1 MLLFV
6 NYYSAYEGTKSFGD
20 LPADQL
26 HDTANALR
34 TAVSRKL
41 RSGSTAPAAALCRRE
56 LLYHWFPKGDRR
68 AAITADEKDFPS
80 PYFPPGWDRV
90 LNIHGQGQRV
100 HYSITLRP
108 TVGMKPVCCR
118 LLDSQSSNMLLFN
131 SSAYRHISE
140 VRWNLCMLYDYFW
153 VTSLTFIPP
162 RALDINF
169 NGNFVHALCQRGPD

>member
-26 HDTANALR
+26 HDTADALR
-34 TAVSRKL
+34 TAVSQKL

-56 LLYHWFPKGDRR
+56 VLYHWFPKGDQR

-100 HYSITLRP
+100 HYPITLRP
-108 TVGMKPVCCR
+108 TVRCSPKSHSRNEAG
-118 LLDSQSSNMLLFN
+118 LLSPTQQSVEQYVVSQFVGVQT
-131 SSAYRHISE
+131 HI
-140 VRWNLCMLYDYFW
+140 
-153 VTSLTFIPP
+153 
-162 RALDINF
+162 
-169 NGNFVHALCQRGPD
+169 

>member
-1 MLLFV
+1 MVSSLQYTIDFLSMLLFV

-26 HDTANALR
+26 HDTADALR

-56 LLYHWFPKGDRR
+56 VLYHWFPKGDQR

-100 HYSITLRP
+100 QYPITLRP
-108 TVGMKPVCCR
+108 TVRRSPKSHSRNEAG
-118 LLDSQSSNMLLFN
+118 LLV
-131 SSAYRHISE
+131 AYSTVSRIITATACYGEGYTIATSRKHIS
-140 VRWNLCMLYDYFW
+140 
-153 VTSLTFIPP
+153 T
-162 RALDINF
+162 
-169 NGNFVHALCQRGPD
+169 QRTTK